1 MNILSALLP
10 QSSQIQMPLTIS
22 IAIGISVL
30 PLVLISHMPIV
41 SYLCLSPL
49 CIGLPLEPSNKLY
62 ILSFSKLQW
71 FSTVTVKS
79 KLLTKTPHV
88 SLLTLPHNLHEGSFS
103 SHAGFYSVVHIF
115 FFLSQNIC
123 NFFCFKGYASRSLLA
138 IFSTFSSL
146 GSQMLPPQRVHPNHL
161 DKATPRLFY
170 PFILSSSQNSV
181 LKLAAMD

>member
-115 FFLSQNIC
+115 FFCPKTFAISSALKAMLQDLSWLS
-123 NFFCFKGYASRSLLA
+123 FLPSLL
-138 IFSTFSSL
+138 
-146 GSQMLPPQRVHPNHL
+146 L
-161 DKATPRLFY
+161 DLKCCLHRE
-170 PFILSSSQNSV
+170 FILTT
-181 LKLAAMD
+181 